1 MPPVPPADAVN
12 SLPRD
17 FGDWFNPMLVKELR
31 QGLRTRAFTLL
42 LLVGHFFFAA
52 VLGSV
57 LMGARVEDTNPIF
70 WWGAWGL
77 LLLFM
82 PLRGFSSLHA
92 EQRDGTLD
100 MLRITGIGS
109 FRLVYGKWAALYS
122 QTLLL
127 ATSLLP
133 YMVARYQFGG
143 VEIAQEALAL
153 VLTLLLSAIFTAGVV
168 ACSSQRS
175 LVLRIVL
182 FLSLALLLLPLGFM
196 VFVIQDPNE
205 GSETMSRLAAMESW
219 ALAAMAIYILVFSA
233 YVAYMFLAMGAS
245 RIAPPSENHSLVKRV
260 LALAMS
266 LLLVVVLLAFCL
278 CGLDSYHAW
287 SWMPLMILT
296 LLTGMDV
303 LTEEM
308 PRYPTVV
315 AALARRGERGRLLG
329 RFLHPGWASG
339 VIHYL
344 LMSALAMTGIAI
356 AVANVS
362 RSSDITSMLA
372 VAFTFLAIAIVPVCV
387 PLNKVNRFANWWAVQ
402 WMFIGVNVLLLTM
415 ASAGLRS
422 AGAIGI
428 LTPVTSFV
436 AYFSVSFGTGSVEG
450 LMVTGGMISLVW
462 FLGAL
467 VIANQ
472 EMGVYAA
479 LEAQAREL
487 EKK

>member
-1 MPPVPPADAVN
+1 MPTAPSAAIET
-12 SLPRD
+12 LPRD

-31 QGLRTRAFTLL
+31 QGLRTRVFTLL
-42 LLVGHFFFAA
+42 LMVGHLFFAA
-52 VLGSV
+52 LLGSA
-57 LMGARVEDTNPIF
+57 LMGAQMEDVNAIF
-70 WWGAWGL
+70 WWGSWGL

-82 PLRGFSSLHA
+82 PLRAFSSLHA
-92 EQRDGTLD
+92 EQRNGTLE
-100 MLRITGIGS
+100 MLRMTGIGS
-109 FRLVYGKWAALYS
+109 FRLIYGKWAALFS

-127 ATSLLP
+127 ASTLLP
-133 YMVARYQFGG
+133 YMIARYQFGG
-143 VEIAQEALAL
+143 VEIAQELLAL
-153 VLTLLLSAIFTAGVV
+153 VLTLLLSAVFTAGIL

-175 LVLRIVL
+175 LVLRIML

-196 VFVIQDPNE
+196 VFLIRDPDE
-205 GSETMSRLAAMESW
+205 GSETMSKLAAMEPW
-219 ALAAMAIYILVFSA
+219 ALAAMAIYILVLSA

-245 RIAPPSENHSLVKRV
+245 RIAPPSENHSTVKR
-260 LALAMS
+260 LAALAVS
-266 LLLVVVLLAFCL
+266 LLLVVVTLVMDLNGFDRFLA
-278 CGLDSYHAW
+278 W
-287 SWMPLMILT
+287 TWMPLIVLT
-296 LLTGMDV
+296 LLSGMDV
-303 LTEEM
+303 LTEDM

-339 VIHYL
+339 VICYAV
-344 LMSALAMTGIAI
+344 MTALAMTGIAI

-362 RSSDITSMLA
+362 RSSDINSMLA
-372 VAFTFLAIAIVPVCV
+372 VAFTFLAITIVPVCV
-387 PLNKVNRFANWWAVQ
+387 RLNKVNRFANWWAVQ

-422 AGAIGI
+422 VGAIGI

-436 AYFSVSFGTGSVEG
+436 AYFSVSFGSGSVEG